1 MWQISYFRVPDFCGW
16 AFNLCTEKK
25 KKLLEVQNTILVS
38 THNPSISWMFNMLIL
53 ICYGVDINNVVV
65 IKQCKSSVMRRRL
78 VKKKSVIC
86 EFHMMKLHSNS
97 VCVEI
102 VYLPHPLLKCSSCL
116 LYIFIHAFL
125 CTCPFCP

>member
-86 EFHMMKLHSNS
+86 EFHIDETAL
-97 VCVEI
+97 
-102 VYLPHPLLKCSSCL
+102 
-116 LYIFIHAFL
+116 
-125 CTCPFCP
+125 